1 MGRLERIIVVG
12 ALVTVGALVAMLV
25 WRGLERREAVE
36 AAPPVTEW
44 GEAGSVPLQMTGE
57 LPLPAG
63 VLEESAA
70 QDAEAGE
77 GEILEAVAIEPAL
90 DGLPVEG
97 AEPAAAR
104 TPEPRSRVAPSPPTT
119 YKVRRGDT
127 LSGIAKRELG
137 SAQRWRDIQRLNP
150 DLDPARLRPG
160 QILVLPPRDASPG
173 GGEGKALAAEAAARG
188 GEGAAQDDAR
198 LYTVR
203 PGDSLWKLAYRFYGG
218 PDGVE
223 RILAAN
229 QDVLDGKDA
238 VLRIGMTLRIPR

>member
-188 GEGAAQDDAR
+188 GKVRHRTMHACTPCARGTACGSWPIVSTAAPTASSASSRRTRTSSMAR
-198 LYTVR
+198 TR
-203 PGDSLWKLAYRFYGG
+203 CCASA
-218 PDGVE
+218 
-223 RILAAN
+223 
-229 QDVLDGKDA
+229 
-238 VLRIGMTLRIPR
+238 